1 MIFVVT
7 FILGILL
14 YVIIK
19 SAVKSK
25 GKKLQRKF
33 ISLGNMTGKTKQEI
47 IAKCGNFKSIK
58 NIQGGSICVW
68 MDTGYIMTLQ
78 FDSNDVFV
86 KICSETAV

>member
-1 MIFVVT
+1 
-7 FILGILL
+7 
-14 YVIIK
+14 
-19 SAVKSK
+19 
-25 GKKLQRKF
+25 
-33 ISLGNMTGKTKQEI
+33 MTGKTKQEI

-68 MDTGYIMTLQ
+68 METGYIMTLQ

>member
-1 MIFVVT
+1 MIFVIT
-7 FILGILL
+7 FISAILL
-14 YVIIK
+14 YALIK

-47 IAKCGNFKSIK
+47 IAKCGNFKSIQ

-68 MDTGYIMTLQ
+68 METGYIMTLQ
-78 FDSNDVFV
+78 FDNNDVFV
-86 KICSETAV
+86 KICNETAL